1 MKKKLIC
8 GILALG
14 MCFSFASCDKI
25 NGILGGILGGD
36 SSENTP
42 LTSSSAEEVNL
53 EEIKEYAELT
63 IRSILSK
70 TSNREDYTLPNTLS
84 YDVYTYNLSW
94 SVNVTEGVQLVK
106 KENGTL
112 VDVDETL
119 SEELKYT
126 LTVTITD
133 SADASKS
140 ITTTFN
146 RKVEAAPTLVP
157 LPITKDP
164 VVGTAYKYHIY
175 HAQAQTDYY
184 MTGKIYKTYDYYFD
198 ISTKMEDAVDV
209 FVEAVEGESGKFY
222 MYHNGP
228 DGNAKKYINARKTAD
243 GKHISNYFEDTAET
257 KWFFDPEVG
266 TMVTVINNLKGV
278 DAKYY
283 VGCDTDPS
291 HRSLSPQP
299 ASESGNKGYLIEMVD
314 RTQATVDQKL
324 EQTAKE
330 LSLDVVYVGAGSLDL
345 AKQGTTYPDVT
356 VAWAVKS
363 GDIATIADYKLTVA
377 NAPTAT
383 SEVVVTAT
391 ATVDGKSVEKEFTV
405 KFIPNER
412 IAILDA
418 LDGLKSGESFANKV
432 TLTGIVS
439 AFDEDG
445 AYNEQYGNISITMMV
460 VYNET
465 YKEVG
470 CFRLNGVGV
479 ENVGIGDTITVEG
492 ILTNHGG
499 YAKQFGAGST
509 MTNRVDGE
517 PSNVP
522 GAGETPSMTP
532 AEIVDAAYA
541 LKDGES
547 LSGKYTLTGVISSV
561 DDAFS
566 SQHNNVTVT
575 IKVEGK
581 EDKPIQCFRLKGTG
595 ADEIKVGDTITVTG
609 TLKNFNGKIEF
620 DTGCTLDS
628 FVPGTGEG
636 GETGGETGAT
646 KVPQAVDMSTVA
658 ENTPYKLVINQTG
671 ANKTLY
677 ILNEDSGYYTASTED
692 YTAAPDVYVEI
703 VTGGYHIYI
712 LENTT
717 KTYLNAEQSGTHYN
731 LTRSTTAS
739 NVWSWDS
746 EKGTFV
752 TTAGDSQ
759 VTLGTYGSYTTFSV
773 SKIDKFGTTSYSAYL
788 AVMVDGETGGEGGS
802 ETPAEPETPTMTP
815 AEIVD
820 AAFALDK
827 DTSLDGSYT
836 LTGVVIMINNSY
848 SEENKNVTVTIKVEG
863 KEDKPIQCFRLKGTG
878 ADVIK
883 VGDTITVTGTLKNY
897 NGTIEFD
904 TGCTLDSYVA
914 GEPVADPE
922 GTLVLS
928 FTNKDN
934 RTSISKNAQVW
945 EQNGVKLTNDKGSS
959 STDVG
964 NYSSPARFYK
974 SSNATVECAGMKK
987 IEFFCDAINY
997 VPELQ
1002 KSIAEDENITVTV
1015 SGLTVIVEF
1024 KTPVD
1029 SFAISSFAS
1038 QVRLNCLKVT
1048 K

>member
-84 YDVYTYNLSW
+84 YDIYTYNLSW

-184 MTGKIYKTYDYYFD
+184 MTGKIYKTYEYYFD

-257 KWFFDPEVG
+257 KWFFDAEVG

-291 HRSLSPQP
+291 HKSLSPQA
-299 ASESGNKGYLIEMVD
+299 ASEDGNKGYLIEMVD

-345 AKQGTTYPDVT
+345 AKQGSTYPDVT

-405 KFIPNER
+405 KFIPNET

-439 AFDEDG
+439 AFDENG

-460 VYNET
+460 AYNET

-479 ENVGIGDTITVEG
+479 ENVGVGDTITVEG

-517 PSNVP
+517 PSDVP
-522 GAGETPSMTP
+522 GAGETPDEPETYETLTIP
-532 AEIVDAAYA
+532 EVLAHEVTDTKFYV
-541 LKDGES
+541 
-547 LSGKYTLTGVISSV
+547 SGKITGYYGDNYATYGNVYIQDEEGNELLVYGLFSADGSTRYDAMETKPVIGDTIKVLSVISSYNNVNQLKNAWLIEHTPGSGGETPDTPDEPDTPIENALATFEFGDNVDVSDKDDDKKHNDGSAISEGTEYTSGNYTLTLTGVSKVYGGANDKTGISCLKIGTGSLVGTFTFQVPDDVKSV
-561 DDAFS
+561 AFKVAMYKAKATT
-566 SQHNNVTVT
+566 VTVN
-575 IKVEGK
+575 GK
-581 EDKPIQCFRLKGTG
+581 EYSITTSSNDG
-595 ADEIKVGDTITVTG
+595 AYTTITINTATTKTITFATVSG
-609 TLKNFNGKIEF
+609 TTRAMI
-620 DTGCTLDS
+620 DS
-628 FVPGTGEG
+628 IAFIATEG
-636 GETGGETGAT
+636 GDVIIPDEGGDEPV
-646 KVPQAVDMSTVA
+646 VPPTFTPITAAPVA
-658 ENTPYKLVINQTG
+658 GVEYTFYASDDSNAYYFAGYT
-671 ANKTLY
+671 
-677 ILNEDSGYYTASTED
+677 SGYYCNATTDATQAVTVYAEPVED
-692 YTAAPDVYVEI
+692 SEGSFYLYYLDSENTKQYI
-703 VTGGYHIYI
+703 VTY
-712 LENTT
+712 
-717 KTYLNAEQSGTHYN
+717 ASGTYVNNKIVTDVAEATAYYFNTEYN
-731 LTRSTTAS
+731 AIM
-739 NVWSWDS
+739 
-746 EKGTFV
+746 
-752 TTAGDSQ
+752 
-759 VTLGTYGSYTTFSV
+759 
-773 SKIDKFGTTSYSAYL
+773 IDLLETSYFFCFYSNSWRASKVTY
-788 AVMVDGETGGEGGS
+788 
-802 ETPAEPETPTMTP
+802 
-815 AEIVD
+815 I
-820 AAFALDK
+820 
-827 DTSLDGSYT
+827 TSS
-836 LTGVVIMINNSY
+836 
-848 SEENKNVTVTIKVEG
+848 
-863 KEDKPIQCFRLKGTG
+863 
-878 ADVIK
+878 
-883 VGDTITVTGTLKNY
+883 
-897 NGTIEFD
+897 
-904 TGCTLDSYVA
+904 
-914 GEPVADPE
+914 PVAH
-922 GTLVLS
+922 L
-928 FTNKDN
+928 
-934 RTSISKNAQVW
+934 QV
-945 EQNGVKLTNDKGSS
+945 K
-959 STDVG
+959 
-964 NYSSPARFYK
+964 A
-974 SSNATVECAGMKK
+974 
-987 IEFFCDAINY
+987 
-997 VPELQ
+997 
-1002 KSIAEDENITVTV
+1002 
-1015 SGLTVIVEF
+1015 
-1024 KTPVD
+1024 
-1029 SFAISSFAS
+1029 
-1038 QVRLNCLKVT
+1038 
-1048 K
+1048 

>member
-133 SADASKS
+133 IADASKS

-184 MTGKIYKTYDYYFD
+184 MTGKIYKTYEYYFD

-257 KWFFDPEVG
+257 KWFFDAEVG

-291 HRSLSPQP
+291 HKSLSPQA
-299 ASESGNKGYLIEMVD
+299 ASEDGNKGYLIEMVD

-345 AKQGTTYPDVT
+345 AKQGSTYPDVT
-356 VAWAVKS
+356 VAWDVKS

-377 NAPTAT
+377 TAPTAT
-383 SEVVVTAT
+383 TEVVVTAT
-391 ATVDGKSVEKEFTV
+391 AAVDGKSVKKEFTV
-405 KFIPNER
+405 KFIPNDVV
-412 IAILDA
+412 AILDA

-439 AFDEDG
+439 AFDDNGE
-445 AYNEQYGNISITMMV
+445 YNEQFGNISITMMV
-460 VYNET
+460 AYNDT

-470 CFRLNGVGV
+470 CYRLNGVGV
-479 ENVGIGDTITVEG
+479 ESVGIGDTITVEG

-517 PSNVP
+517 PSDVP
-522 GAGETPSMTP
+522 GTGEGGGEEGGEGEVDTTNYGT
-532 AEIVDAAYA
+532 AEAPLTVTELVNATKNYAVDDVSKQVFFVKGEVKSIGEIGDYYKKVYI
-541 LKDGES
+541 KDGENEFYIYS
-547 LSGKYTLTGVISSV
+547 INLGDGING
-561 DDAFS
+561 F
-566 SQHNNVTVT
+566 
-575 IKVEGK
+575 
-581 EDKPIQCFRLKGTG
+581 
-595 ADEIKVGDTITVTG
+595 KVGDVIVAKGYVKNYGGTIEMASNNGTYVYAISVT
-609 TLKNFNGKIEF
+609 
-620 DTGCTLDS
+620 
-628 FVPGTGEG
+628 PGEG
-636 GETGGETGAT
+636 GETGGEGGNETPDAGTPATQNTADLNKLTPNTKYDSTTSPDGWKTTNAAILTYGTANTNGYFDIFETEGVNGVCLNGKTTALGSLVSPTFTGGIKKLSFNYGFTFGDNQFSITINVKDANGNVVAT
-646 KVPQAVDMSTVA
+646 QTIEKTELTKSTKYDYVWTLKSAVEGNFSIEIKNNGLSNSSNNKDRLSLWNLAWDSVSKDGASIVPDGGNETPEPTPALNVITAPAVDTAYKFGMVQQNVNNTVYYLA
-658 ENTPYKLVINQTG
+658 G
-671 ANKTLY
+671 GM
-677 ILNEDSGYYTASTED
+677 DSYYMATTDDASQALDVYLETTEGGYYLYCYVGNVKTYINCVVNDTHVNGAYEATASTV
-692 YTAAPDVYVEI
+692 YTVEESGRL
-703 VTGGYHIYI
+703 VTTIEETLYAFGTR
-712 LENTT
+712 ND
-717 KTYLNAEQSGTHYN
+717 KTYTTIGPVKVSYN
-731 LTRSTTAS
+731 
-739 NVWSWDS
+739 
-746 EKGTFV
+746 GFHC
-752 TTAGDSQ
+752 
-759 VTLGTYGSYTTFSV
+759 YFY
-773 SKIDKFGTTSYSAYL
+773 
-788 AVMVDGETGGEGGS
+788 GET
-802 ETPAEPETPTMTP
+802 
-815 AEIVD
+815 
-820 AAFALDK
+820 
-827 DTSLDGSYT
+827 
-836 LTGVVIMINNSY
+836 
-848 SEENKNVTVTIKVEG
+848 
-863 KEDKPIQCFRLKGTG
+863 
-878 ADVIK
+878 
-883 VGDTITVTGTLKNY
+883 
-897 NGTIEFD
+897 
-904 TGCTLDSYVA
+904 
-914 GEPVADPE
+914 
-922 GTLVLS
+922 
-928 FTNKDN
+928 
-934 RTSISKNAQVW
+934 NA
-945 EQNGVKLTNDKGSS
+945 
-959 STDVG
+959 
-964 NYSSPARFYK
+964 
-974 SSNATVECAGMKK
+974 
-987 IEFFCDAINY
+987 
-997 VPELQ
+997 
-1002 KSIAEDENITVTV
+1002 
-1015 SGLTVIVEF
+1015 
-1024 KTPVD
+1024 
-1029 SFAISSFAS
+1029 
-1038 QVRLNCLKVT
+1038 
-1048 K
+1048 

>member
-133 SADASKS
+133 IADASKS

-184 MTGKIYKTYDYYFD
+184 MTGKIYKTYEHYFD

-243 GKHISNYFEDTAET
+243 GKYISNYFEDTPET

-291 HRSLSPQP
+291 HKSLSPQA
-299 ASESGNKGYLIEMVD
+299 ASEDGNKGYLIEMVD

-345 AKQGTTYPDVT
+345 AKQGSTYPDVT
-356 VAWAVKS
+356 VAWDVKS

-377 NAPTAT
+377 TAPTAT
-383 SEVVVTAT
+383 TEVVVTAT
-391 ATVDGKSVEKEFTV
+391 AAVDGKSVKKEFTV
-405 KFIPNER
+405 KFIPNET

-439 AFDEDG
+439 AFDENG

-460 VYNET
+460 DYNDT

-479 ENVGIGDTITVEG
+479 ENVGVGDTITVEG

-517 PSNVP
+517 PSDVP
-522 GAGETPSMTP
+522 GAGETPDEPETYETLTIP
-532 AEIVDAAYA
+532 EVLAHEVTDTKFYV
-541 LKDGES
+541 
-547 LSGKYTLTGVISSV
+547 SGKITGYYGDNYATYGNVYIQDEKGNELLVYGLFSADGSTRYDAMKTKPVIGDTIKVLSVISSY
-561 DDAFS
+561 
-566 SQHNNVTVT
+566 NNVN
-575 IKVEGK
+575 
-581 EDKPIQCFRLKGTG
+581 Q
-595 ADEIKVGDTITVTG
+595 
-609 TLKNFNGKIEF
+609 LKNAWLIEH
-620 DTGCTLDS
+620 T
-628 FVPGTGEG
+628 PGSG
-636 GETGGETGAT
+636 GETGGETPDTPDG
-646 KVPQAVDMSTVA
+646 D
-658 ENTPYKLVINQTG
+658 ENTVNISIAAIAD
-671 ANKTLY
+671 AN
-677 ILNEDSGYYTASTED
+677 N
-692 YTAAPDVYVEI
+692 
-703 VTGGYHIYI
+703 
-712 LENTT
+712 
-717 KTYLNAEQSGTHYN
+717 
-731 LTRSTTAS
+731 
-739 NVWSWDS
+739 W
-746 EKGTFV
+746 
-752 TTAGDSQ
+752 
-759 VTLGTYGSYTTFSV
+759 
-773 SKIDKFGTTSYSAYL
+773 
-788 AVMVDGETGGEGGS
+788 
-802 ETPAEPETPTMTP
+802 
-815 AEIVD
+815 VD
-820 AAFALDK
+820 ATIAEK
-827 DTSLDGSYT
+827 
-836 LTGVVIMINNSY
+836 IEY
-848 SEENKNVTVTIKVEG
+848 SNVTVTHS
-863 KEDKPIQCFRLKGTG
+863 
-878 ADVIK
+878 
-883 VGDTITVTGTLKNY
+883 VTT
-897 NGTIEFD
+897 
-904 TGCTLDSYVA
+904 
-914 GEPVADPE
+914 
-922 GTLVLS
+922 
-928 FTNKDN
+928 
-934 RTSISKNAQVW
+934 
-945 EQNGVKLTNDKGSS
+945 
-959 STDVG
+959 VG
-964 NYSSPARFYK
+964 NYGQNTGKYYENGENWRFYQNEIPTITISAAADK
-974 SSNATVECAGMKK
+974 QIATVKFTYESKNGGSLSKDNAL
-987 IEFFCDAINY
+987 IASDALVVVNASSVSFGVVNTGDAKNGQARIT
-997 VPELQ
+997 
-1002 KSIAEDENITVTV
+1002 AITVVFGEYT
-1015 SGLTVIVEF
+1015 SENPD
-1024 KTPVD
+1024 TPVD
-1029 SFAISSFAS
+1029 PEPTPALNVITAPAVDTAYKFGMVQQNVNNTVYYLAGGMDGYYMATTNDAS
-1038 QVRLNCLKVT
+1038 KALDVYLETTEGGYYLYCYVGNAKTYINCVVNVRT
-1048 K
+1048 

>member
-53 EEIKEYAELT
+53 EKIKEYAELT

-133 SADASKS
+133 IADASKS

-164 VVGTAYKYHIY
+164 VVGTAYRYHIY

-184 MTGKIYKTYDYYFD
+184 MTGKIYKTYEYYFD
-198 ISTKMEDAVDV
+198 ISTKMEDAVYV

-222 MYHNGP
+222 MYHNSTKGNEKNE
-228 DGNAKKYINARKTAD
+228 GNAKKYINARKTAD
-243 GKHISNYFEDTAET
+243 GKHISNYFEDTPET

-266 TMVTVINNLKGV
+266 TMVTVINNLDGV

-291 HRSLSPQP
+291 HKSLSPQA
-299 ASESGNKGYLIEMVD
+299 ASEDGNKGYLIEMVD

-345 AKQGTTYPDVT
+345 AKQGSTYPDVT
-356 VAWAVKS
+356 VAWDVKS
-363 GDIATIADYKLTVA
+363 GNIATIADYKLTVA
-377 NAPTAT
+377 TAPTAT
-383 SEVVVTAT
+383 TEVVVTAT
-391 ATVDGKSVEKEFTV
+391 AAVDGKSVKKEFTV
-405 KFIPNER
+405 KFIPNET
-412 IAILDA
+412 IAILNA

-439 AFDEDG
+439 AFDENG

-460 VYNET
+460 AYNDT

-479 ENVGIGDTITVEG
+479 ENVGVGDTITVEG

-517 PSNVP
+517 PSDVP
-522 GAGETPSMTP
+522 GAGETPDEPETYETLTISEVLAHEVTDTKFY
-532 AEIVDAAYA
+532 V
-541 LKDGES
+541 
-547 LSGKYTLTGVISSV
+547 SGKITGYFGDNYATYGNVYIQDEKGNKLLVYGLFSADGSTRYDAMKTKPVIG
-561 DDAFS
+561 D
-566 SQHNNVTVT
+566 T
-575 IKVEGK
+575 IKVLSA
-581 EDKPIQCFRLKGTG
+581 ISSYNNVNQ
-595 ADEIKVGDTITVTG
+595 
-609 TLKNFNGKIEF
+609 LKNAWLIEH
-620 DTGCTLDS
+620 TPAS
-628 FVPGTGEG
+628 G
-636 GETGGETGAT
+636 GET
-646 KVPQAVDMSTVA
+646 
-658 ENTPYKLVINQTG
+658 
-671 ANKTLY
+671 
-677 ILNEDSGYYTASTED
+677 
-692 YTAAPDVYVEI
+692 PD
-703 VTGGYHIYI
+703 
-712 LENTT
+712 
-717 KTYLNAEQSGTHYN
+717 
-731 LTRSTTAS
+731 
-739 NVWSWDS
+739 
-746 EKGTFV
+746 
-752 TTAGDSQ
+752 
-759 VTLGTYGSYTTFSV
+759 
-773 SKIDKFGTTSYSAYL
+773 
-788 AVMVDGETGGEGGS
+788 
-802 ETPAEPETPTMTP
+802 TPAEPETPTMTP

-836 LTGVVIMINNSY
+836 LTGVVIMINASY
-848 SEENKNVTVTIKVEG
+848 SENNKNVTVTIKVEG

-934 RTSISKNAQVW
+934 RTAYSTSQQVW
-945 EQNGVKLTNDKGSS
+945 EQNGVKLTNDQGSS
-959 STDVG
+959 TSTVG
-964 NYSSPARFYK
+964 NYFSPARFYK
-974 SSNATVECAGMKK
+974 SSNATVECTGMKK
-987 IEFFCDAINY
+987 IEFVCDAINY

>member
-53 EEIKEYAELT
+53 EDIKEYAELT

-133 SADASKS
+133 IADASKS

-184 MTGKIYKTYDYYFD
+184 MTGKIYKTYEYYFD

-257 KWFFDPEVG
+257 KWFFDAEVG

-291 HRSLSPQP
+291 HKSLSPQD
-299 ASESGNKGYLIEMVD
+299 ASEDGNKGYLIEMVD

-345 AKQGTTYPDVT
+345 AKQGSTYPDVT
-356 VAWAVKS
+356 VAWDVKS
-363 GDIATIADYKLTVA
+363 GNIATIADYKLTVA
-377 NAPTAT
+377 TAPTAAT
-383 SEVVVTAT
+383 EVVVTAT
-391 ATVDGKSVEKEFTV
+391 AAVDGKSVEKEFTV
-405 KFIPNER
+405 KFIPNET

-439 AFDEDG
+439 AFDENG
-445 AYNEQYGNISITMMV
+445 AYNEQFGNISITMMV
-460 VYNET
+460 AYNDT

-479 ENVGIGDTITVEG
+479 ENVGVGDTITVEG

-517 PSNVP
+517 PS
-522 GAGETPSMTP
+522 
-532 AEIVDAAYA
+532 D
-541 LKDGES
+541 
-547 LSGKYTLTGVISSV
+547 
-561 DDAFS
+561 
-566 SQHNNVTVT
+566 
-575 IKVEGK
+575 
-581 EDKPIQCFRLKGTG
+581 
-595 ADEIKVGDTITVTG
+595 
-609 TLKNFNGKIEF
+609 
-620 DTGCTLDS
+620 
-628 FVPGTGEG
+628 VPGTGETPDEPETYETLTIPEVLAHEVTDTKFYVSGKITGYYGDNYATYGNVYIQDEKGNELLVYGLFSADGSTRYDAMETKPVIGDTIKVLSVISSYNNVNQLKNAWLIEHTPGSG
-636 GETGGETGAT
+636 GETPDTPAPTLPEADSVITIEQAITIGTELAQDTTTENKYYVIGKITAITNADNGQFTIEDENGKSIKVYKSFNSTGE
-646 KVPQAVDMSTVA
+646 V
-658 ENTPYKLVINQTG
+658 
-671 ANKTLY
+671 
-677 ILNEDSGYYTASTED
+677 
-692 YTAAPDVYVEI
+692 
-703 VTGGYHIYI
+703 
-712 LENTT
+712 
-717 KTYLNAEQSGTHYN
+717 
-731 LTRSTTAS
+731 
-739 NVWSWDS
+739 
-746 EKGTFV
+746 
-752 TTAGDSQ
+752 
-759 VTLGTYGSYTTFSV
+759 TYGE
-773 SKIDKFGTTSYSAYL
+773 
-788 AVMVDGETGGEGGS
+788 M
-802 ETPAEPETPTMTP
+802 
-815 AEIVD
+815 
-820 AAFALDK
+820 
-827 DTSLDGSYT
+827 
-836 LTGVVIMINNSY
+836 
-848 SEENKNVTVTIKVEG
+848 ENKPIVGDTVKLYSVVSNYYGPQLKNAWIMEVTVGEHETVELPVEG
-863 KEDKPIQCFRLKGTG
+863 KAYYLKADKLTVYAQSVSGNGKYL
-878 ADVIK
+878 
-883 VGDTITVTGTLKNY
+883 VTGET
-897 NGTIEFD
+897 
-904 TGCTLDSYVA
+904 A
-914 GEPVADPE
+914 GP
-922 GTLVLS
+922 LS
-928 FTNKDN
+928 FTFEKVADTENQYYIKLSTGKYLSANTAKDN
-934 RTSISKNAQVW
+934 NISASDTPCAWIFNTTTKQIQLAEDTQYCLQYN
-945 EQNGVKLTNDKGSS
+945 SS
-959 STDVG
+959 SPRISRYKGTQINVWFEEV
-964 NYSSPARFYK
+964 PA
-974 SSNATVECAGMKK
+974 ATEA
-987 IEFFCDAINY
+987 
-997 VPELQ
+997 
-1002 KSIAEDENITVTV
+1002 
-1015 SGLTVIVEF
+1015 
-1024 KTPVD
+1024 
-1029 SFAISSFAS
+1029 
-1038 QVRLNCLKVT
+1038 
-1048 K
+1048 

>member
-112 VDVDETL
+112 VDVNETL

-146 RKVEAAPTLVP
+146 RNVEKAPLVP

-184 MTGKIYKTYDYYFD
+184 MTGNIYKTYEYYFD
-198 ISTKMEDAVDV
+198 ISTKMEDAVEV

-228 DGNAKKYINARKTAD
+228 KGNKDNKKKYINARKTAD
-243 GKHISNYFEDTAET
+243 GNHISNYFEDTPET

-291 HRSLSPQP
+291 HKSLSPQA
-299 ASESGNKGYLIEMVD
+299 ASEDGNKGYLIEMVD
-314 RTQATVDQKL
+314 RTQATVAQKL

-345 AKQGTTYPDVT
+345 AKQGATYPDVT

-363 GDIATIADYKLTVA
+363 GNIATIADYKLTVA

-391 ATVDGKSVEKEFTV
+391 ATVDGKSVEKKFTV
-405 KFIPNER
+405 KFIPNEK

-439 AFDEDG
+439 AFDEKG
-445 AYNEQYGNISITMMV
+445 AYNEQYGTISITMMV
-460 VYNET
+460 AYNDT

-479 ENVGIGDTITVEG
+479 ENVGVGDTITVEG

-517 PSNVP
+517 PSDVP
-522 GAGETPSMTP
+522 GSGEETPDTP
-532 AEIVDAAYA
+532 DGDENTVNISIAAIADANNWVDATIAEKIEY
-541 LKDGES
+541 S
-547 LSGKYTLTGVISSV
+547 
-561 DDAFS
+561 
-566 SQHNNVTVT
+566 NVTVT
-575 IKVEGK
+575 HSVTTVGNYGQNTGK
-581 EDKPIQCFRLKGTG
+581 YYENGENWRFYQN
-595 ADEIKVGDTITVTG
+595 EIPTITISAAADKQIATVKITYESKKGGSLSKDNALIASDALVVVNASSVSFGVVNTG
-609 TLKNFNGKIEF
+609 NATNGQARITAITVVFGEY
-620 DTGCTLDS
+620 
-628 FVPGTGEG
+628 TGENPDTPVDP
-636 GETGGETGAT
+636 EPTPALNVITA
-646 KVPQAVDMSTVA
+646 PAVDTAYKFGMVQQNVNNTVYYLA
-658 ENTPYKLVINQTG
+658 GGMNSFYMATTDDASQALDVYLETTEG
-671 ANKTLY
+671 
-677 ILNEDSGYYTASTED
+677 GYYLYCYVGNVKTYINCVVNDTHVNGAYEATAST
-692 YTAAPDVYVEI
+692 VY
-703 VTGGYHIYI
+703 
-712 LENTT
+712 
-717 KTYLNAEQSGTHYN
+717 
-731 LTRSTTAS
+731 
-739 NVWSWDS
+739 
-746 EKGTFV
+746 
-752 TTAGDSQ
+752 
-759 VTLGTYGSYTTFSV
+759 
-773 SKIDKFGTTSYSAYL
+773 
-788 AVMVDGETGGEGGS
+788 
-802 ETPAEPETPTMTP
+802 
-815 AEIVD
+815 
-820 AAFALDK
+820 
-827 DTSLDGSYT
+827 
-836 LTGVVIMINNSY
+836 
-848 SEENKNVTVTIKVEG
+848 
-863 KEDKPIQCFRLKGTG
+863 
-878 ADVIK
+878 
-883 VGDTITVTGTLKNY
+883 
-897 NGTIEFD
+897 
-904 TGCTLDSYVA
+904 
-914 GEPVADPE
+914 
-922 GTLVLS
+922 
-928 FTNKDN
+928 
-934 RTSISKNAQVW
+934 
-945 EQNGVKLTNDKGSS
+945 
-959 STDVG
+959 
-964 NYSSPARFYK
+964 
-974 SSNATVECAGMKK
+974 TVE
-987 IEFFCDAINY
+987 
-997 VPELQ
+997 
-1002 KSIAEDENITVTV
+1002 
-1015 SGLTVIVEF
+1015 
-1024 KTPVD
+1024 
-1029 SFAISSFAS
+1029 
-1038 QVRLNCLKVT
+1038 
-1048 K
+1048 

>member
-133 SADASKS
+133 IADASKS

-184 MTGKIYKTYDYYFD
+184 MTGKIYKTYEYYFD

-266 TMVTVINNLKGV
+266 TMVTVINNLDGV

-291 HRSLSPQP
+291 HKSLSPQA
-299 ASESGNKGYLIEMVD
+299 ASEDGNKGYLIEMVD

-345 AKQGTTYPDVT
+345 AKQGSTYPDVT
-356 VAWAVKS
+356 VAWDVKS
-363 GDIATIADYKLTVA
+363 DDIATIADYKLTVA
-377 NAPTAT
+377 TAPTAT

-405 KFIPNER
+405 KFIPNET

-439 AFDEDG
+439 AFDENG

-460 VYNET
+460 AYNET

-479 ENVGIGDTITVEG
+479 ENVGVGDTITVEG

-517 PSNVP
+517 PSDVP
-522 GAGETPSMTP
+522 GAGETPDEPETYETLTIP
-532 AEIVDAAYA
+532 EVLAHEVTDTKFYV
-541 LKDGES
+541 
-547 LSGKYTLTGVISSV
+547 SGKITGYYGDNYATYGNVYIQDEKGNELLVYGLFSADGSTRYDAMETKPVIGDTIKVLSVISSY
-561 DDAFS
+561 
-566 SQHNNVTVT
+566 NNVN
-575 IKVEGK
+575 
-581 EDKPIQCFRLKGTG
+581 QLKD
-595 ADEIKVGDTITVTG
+595 AW
-609 TLKNFNGKIEF
+609 LIEH
-620 DTGCTLDS
+620 T
-628 FVPGTGEG
+628 PGSG
-636 GETGGETGAT
+636 GETGGETGTT
-646 KVPQAVDMSTVA
+646 KVPQAVDMSKVA

-677 ILNEDSGYYTASTED
+677 ILNEDYKTYYTASTED

-717 KTYLNAEQSGTHYN
+717 KTYLNATQSNGHYN
-731 LTRSTTAS
+731 LIRSTTAS

-759 VTLGTYGSYTTFSV
+759 VTLGTYGSNISFSV
-773 SKIDKFGTTSYSAYL
+773 STIDKFGATSYSAYL
-788 AVMVDGETGGEGGS
+788 AVMVDGETGGEGGGEEGG
-802 ETPAEPETPTMTP
+802 ETEITIPESAAKMTFTPD
-815 AEIVD
+815 ELGLDVD
-820 AAFALDK
+820 AFMADVYTKDNISFTPNGQCKYATYKTENQLRVFKSASLKIAAASGYKIVAIKVTTTNTSDK
-827 DTSLDGSYT
+827 MLNEDNLKTSINVQATS
-836 LTGVVIMINNSY
+836 GVGTSV
-848 SEENKNVTVTIKVEG
+848 VTIAPTDGTQEVELTASS
-863 KEDKPIQCFRLKGTG
+863 QQFRVLS
-878 ADVIK
+878 
-883 VGDTITVTGTLKNY
+883 
-897 NGTIEFD
+897 IEVY
-904 TGCTLDSYVA
+904 YVA
-914 GEPVADPE
+914 
-922 GTLVLS
+922 
-928 FTNKDN
+928 
-934 RTSISKNAQVW
+934 
-945 EQNGVKLTNDKGSS
+945 
-959 STDVG
+959 
-964 NYSSPARFYK
+964 
-974 SSNATVECAGMKK
+974 VEA
-987 IEFFCDAINY
+987 
-997 VPELQ
+997 
-1002 KSIAEDENITVTV
+1002 
-1015 SGLTVIVEF
+1015 
-1024 KTPVD
+1024 
-1029 SFAISSFAS
+1029 
-1038 QVRLNCLKVT
+1038 
-1048 K
+1048 